1 MQKALWIV
9 VTFAAMYGIATIVGF
24 ATYLLIS
31 PPAMWISVFTL
42 MPIASA
48 TLIYGY
54 LRKMQFSR
62 DSSLRET
69 ANLVFCW
76 IGLSFAF
83 DAATY
88 ILIVPAASHTPPN
101 WTFFQD
107 QSPWI
112 WFSYAVL
119 LISAVLGRWMY
130 LRNSHA

>member
-1 MQKALWIV
+1 MRKAGWIV
-9 VTFAAMYGIATIVGF
+9 VTFAAMYLIATIVGF

-31 PPAMWISVFTL
+31 PRAMWISVFTL

-48 TLIYGY
+48 ALIYGY
-54 LRKMQFSR
+54 LCKMQFSR

-69 ANLVFCW
+69 AHLVLCW
-76 IGLSFAF
+76 ISFSFAF

-119 LISAVLGRWMY
+119 SISAVVGRWMY
-130 LRNSHA
+130 LRKSHA

>member
-1 MQKALWIV
+1 MRKAGWIV
-9 VTFAAMYGIATIVGF
+9 VTFAAMYLIATIVGF

-31 PPAMWISVFTL
+31 PRAMWISVFTL
-42 MPIASA
+42 MPVVSA
-48 TLIYGY
+48 TLVYGY
-54 LRKMQFSR
+54 LRKMR
-62 DSSLRET
+62 LPGDSNLRET
-69 ANLVFCW
+69 AYLVLCW
-76 IGLSFAF
+76 ISFSFVF

-88 ILIVPAASHTPPN
+88 ILIVPAAGHTPPN

-119 LISAVLGRWMY
+119 LISAVVGRWMY